1 MNFYINGKKAATTS
15 DLKLTDLLKESFST
29 KGSYAVAING
39 EFVPKSK
46 YKTIIINSEDKIEV
60 VSPHPGG

>member
-1 MNFYINGKKAATTS
+1 MNFYINGEKAVTS
-15 DLKLTDLLKESFST
+15 RVLKFPALHKESCST
-29 KGSYAVAING
+29 RGSYAVAING